1 MNNWLETYRGTVY
14 RWELD
19 HNDHFTV
26 AFYFSRIAD
35 AGAALLDAIGL
46 GARHTAPDGR
56 DCVTAD
62 CYVRYLA
69 ELRAG
74 DILHVM
80 SGVIDVQPDGL
91 VLGHKLFDSDG
102 GRLCATVEHRVI
114 LVDVEAGRDGRQS
127 IALASG
133 QRAAAH
139 ARRIDWD
146 GAPRERRPEPR
157 GLDGFRDSARDT
169 IRPWEVEASG
179 EASLSAY
186 IHRFSAANGHA
197 TAAFGL
203 GPSYMRDQRRGFS
216 TFEFQLAVLSG
227 MRSGDLVH
235 VKSALLHVGT
245 SSMRLFHKMFD
256 ARTGELRATLEQLGV
271 HLDMDARRS
280 TPLPDTIREKARALL
295 APTTG

>member
-1 MNNWLETYRGTVY
+1 MNDWLETYRGTVY

-35 AGAALLDAIGL
+35 AGAALLDAIGF
-46 GARHTAPDGR
+46 GPRHMAPEGR

-80 SGVIDVQPDGL
+80 SGVIEVESTGL
-91 VLGHKLFDSDG
+91 RLGHKLFDSDG
-102 GRLCATVEHRVI
+102 GRLCATVEQRVA
-114 LVDVEAGRDGRQS
+114 LVDVAAGRGRRS
-127 IALASG
+127 PIALPAA
-133 QRAAAH
+133 QRAAAER
-139 ARRIDWD
+139 RRIDWD
-146 GAPRERRPEPR
+146 GAPRERRPEPA
-157 GLDGFRDSARDT
+157 GLEGFRDSARDT
-169 IRPWEVEASG
+169 IRPWEVESSG
-179 EASLSAY
+179 EAALPAY

-216 TFEFQLAVLSG
+216 TFEFQLEILSG
-227 MRSGDLVH
+227 LRAGDLVH

-245 SSMRLFHKMFD
+245 SSMRLLHKMFD
-256 ARTGELRATLEQLGV
+256 GRSGELSATLEQLGV

-295 APTTG
+295 APTT